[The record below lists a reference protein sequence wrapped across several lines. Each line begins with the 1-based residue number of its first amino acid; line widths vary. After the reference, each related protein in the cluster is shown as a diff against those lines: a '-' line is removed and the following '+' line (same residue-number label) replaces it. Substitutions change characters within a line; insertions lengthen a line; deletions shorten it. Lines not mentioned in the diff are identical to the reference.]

1 MFNMLF
7 RTLKRMIARGQVDGL
22 EDRIDVFLAAKKISI
37 EEYNELIDLIK
48 AFNGENYEARRS

>member
-1 MFNMLF
+1 
-7 RTLKRMIARGQVDGL
+7 MIARGQVDGL